1 MNNYEYLIASL
12 PDITPDWKD
21 SGEMSGDVFVDWLRE
36 GCSDSDRKL
45 IDFLREGFAAENLN
59 KDFYLRALSHRDRFL
74 REYFRFDLNVRNAKV
89 EYLNRELGRAAGT
102 DIFLTDENGFEEEAR
117 LGAVLG
123 SGDILSREKG
133 IDELMWEKIESLTTF
148 DYFDIDAILG
158 FIAKLNIAMRWNR
171 LDPETGREMFSR
183 IVKEVRGSFT
193 GVREA
198 ADKAVS

>member
-21 SGEMSGDVFVDWLRE
+21 SGEMSGDAFVDWLRE

-45 IDFLREGFAAENLN
+45 IDFLREGFSAENLN

-102 DIFLTDENGFEEEAR
+102 DIFLTDENGFEEETR

-133 IDELMWEKIESLTTF
+133 IDDLMWEKIESLTTF

>member
-1 MNNYEYLIASL
+1 MNNYDYLIASL
-12 PDITPDWKD
+12 PAITPEWKD
-21 SGEMSGDVFVDWLRE
+21 TGEMSGDAFVDWLRE

-89 EYLNRELGRAAGT
+89 EYLNRELGRTAGT

-133 IDELMWEKIESLTTF
+133 IDDLMWEKIESLTTF

>member
-21 SGEMSGDVFVDWLRE
+21 TGEMSGDAFVDWLRE

-89 EYLNRELGRAAGT
+89 EYLNRELGRTAGT
-102 DIFLTDENGFEEEAR
+102 DIFLTDENGFEEGAR

>member
-21 SGEMSGDVFVDWLRE
+21 SGEMSGDAFVDWLRE

-133 IDELMWEKIESLTTF
+133 IDDLMWEKIESITTF

>member
-21 SGEMSGDVFVDWLRE
+21 SGEMSGDAFVDWLRE

-45 IDFLREGFAAENLN
+45 IDFLRESFAAENLN

>member
-21 SGEMSGDVFVDWLRE
+21 TGEMSGDAFVDWLRE

-45 IDFLREGFAAENLN
+45 IDFLREGFAAENIN

-133 IDELMWEKIESLTTF
+133 IDDLMWEKIESLTTF

>member
-21 SGEMSGDVFVDWLRE
+21 SGEMSGDAFVDWLRE

-59 KDFYLRALSHRDRFL
+59 EDFYLRALSHRDRFL

-133 IDELMWEKIESLTTF
+133 IDDLMWEKIESLTTF

-171 LDPETGREMFSR
+171 LDPETGREMFAR

>member
-21 SGEMSGDVFVDWLRE
+21 SGEMSGDAFVDWLRE

-102 DIFLTDENGFEEEAR
+102 DIFPTDENGFEEEAR
-117 LGAVLG
+117 LGAVLE

-133 IDELMWEKIESLTTF
+133 IDDLMWEKIESLTTF

>member
-12 PDITPDWKD
+12 PDITPEWKD
-21 SGEMSGDVFVDWLRE
+21 TGEMSGDAFVDWLRE

-133 IDELMWEKIESLTTF
+133 IDDLMWEKIESLTTF
-148 DYFDIDAILG
+148 DYFDIYAILG

>member
-12 PDITPDWKD
+12 PDITPEWKD
-21 SGEMSGDVFVDWLRE
+21 TGEMSGDAFVDWLRE

-133 IDELMWEKIESLTTF
+133 IDDLMWAKIESLTTF

>member
-21 SGEMSGDVFVDWLRE
+21 SGEMSGDAFVDWLRE

-45 IDFLREGFAAENLN
+45 IDFLREGFSAENLN

-133 IDELMWEKIESLTTF
+133 IDDLMWEKIESLTTF

-171 LDPETGREMFSR
+171 LNPETGREMFSR

>member
-12 PDITPDWKD
+12 PDITPNWKD
-21 SGEMSGDVFVDWLRE
+21 SGEMSGDAFVDWLRE

-89 EYLNRELGRAAGT
+89 EYLNRELGRTAGT

-133 IDELMWEKIESLTTF
+133 IDDLMWEKIESLTTF

>member
-21 SGEMSGDVFVDWLRE
+21 SGEMSGDAFVDWLRE

-133 IDELMWEKIESLTTF
+133 IDDLMWEKIESLTTF
-148 DYFDIDAILG
+148 DYFDIDARLG

>member
-12 PDITPDWKD
+12 PDITPEWKD
-21 SGEMSGDVFVDWLRE
+21 TGEMSGDAFLDWLRE

-89 EYLNRELGRAAGT
+89 EYLNRELGRTAGT

-133 IDELMWEKIESLTTF
+133 IDDLMWEKIESLTTF

>member
-12 PDITPDWKD
+12 PDITPEWKD
-21 SGEMSGDVFVDWLRE
+21 TGEMSGDAFVDWLRE

-89 EYLNRELGRAAGT
+89 EYLNRELGRTAGT

-117 LGAVLG
+117 LGVVLG

-133 IDELMWEKIESLTTF
+133 IDDLMWEKIESLTTF

>member
-21 SGEMSGDVFVDWLRE
+21 SGEMSGDAFVDWLRE

-89 EYLNRELGRAAGT
+89 EYLNRELGRTAGT

-148 DYFDIDAILG
+148 DYLDIDAILG

>member
-45 IDFLREGFAAENLN
+45 IDFLREGFSAENLN

-102 DIFLTDENGFEEEAR
+102 DIFLTDENVFEEEAR
-117 LGAVLG
+117 L
-123 SGDILSREKG
+123 
-133 IDELMWEKIESLTTF
+133 
-148 DYFDIDAILG
+148 
-158 FIAKLNIAMRWNR
+158 
-171 LDPETGREMFSR
+171 
-183 IVKEVRGSFT
+183 
-193 GVREA
+193 
-198 ADKAVS
+198 

>member
-12 PDITPDWKD
+12 PDITSDWKD
-21 SGEMSGDVFVDWLRE
+21 SGEMSGDAFVDWLRE

-133 IDELMWEKIESLTTF
+133 IDDLMWEKIESLTTF

>member
-21 SGEMSGDVFVDWLRE
+21 SGEMSGDAFVDWLRE

-59 KDFYLRALSHRDRFL
+59 EDFYLRALSHRDRFL

-89 EYLNRELGRAAGT
+89 EYLNRELGRSAGT

>member
-45 IDFLREGFAAENLN
+45 IDFLREGFAADNLN

>member
-21 SGEMSGDVFVDWLRE
+21 SGEMSGDAFVDWLRE

-45 IDFLREGFAAENLN
+45 IDFLREGFAADNLN

>member
-21 SGEMSGDVFVDWLRE
+21 SGEMSGDAFVDWLRE

-133 IDELMWEKIESLTTF
+133 IDDLRWEKIESLTTF

>member
-12 PDITPDWKD
+12 PDITPEWKD
-21 SGEMSGDVFVDWLRE
+21 TGEMSGDAFVDWLRE

-133 IDELMWEKIESLTTF
+133 IDDLMWEKIESLTTF

-171 LDPETGREMFSR
+171 RDPETGREMFSR

>member
-12 PDITPDWKD
+12 PDITPEWKD
-21 SGEMSGDVFVDWLRE
+21 TGEMSGDAFVDWLRE

-89 EYLNRELGRAAGT
+89 EYLNRELGRTAGT
-102 DIFLTDENGFEEEAR
+102 DIFLTAENGFEEEAR

-133 IDELMWEKIESLTTF
+133 IDDLMWEKIESLTTF

>member
-21 SGEMSGDVFVDWLRE
+21 SGEMSGDAFVDWLRE

-45 IDFLREGFAAENLN
+45 IDFLREGFSAENLN
-59 KDFYLRALSHRDRFL
+59 EDFYLRALSHRDRFL

-133 IDELMWEKIESLTTF
+133 IDDLMWEKIESLTTF

>member
-1 MNNYEYLIASL
+1 
-12 PDITPDWKD
+12 
-21 SGEMSGDVFVDWLRE
+21 MSGDAFVDWLRE

-89 EYLNRELGRAAGT
+89 EYLNRELGRTAGT

-133 IDELMWEKIESLTTF
+133 IDDLMWEKIESLTTF

-158 FIAKLNIAMRWNR
+158 FIEKLNIAMRWNR

>member
-89 EYLNRELGRAAGT
+89 EYLNRELGRTAGT

-133 IDELMWEKIESLTTF
+133 IDDLMWEKIESLTTF

>member
-21 SGEMSGDVFVDWLRE
+21 SGEMSGDAFVDWLRE

-45 IDFLREGFAAENLN
+45 IDFLREGFAAENIN

-133 IDELMWEKIESLTTF
+133 IDDLMWEKIESLTTF

>member
-21 SGEMSGDVFVDWLRE
+21 SGEMSGDAFVDWLRE

-74 REYFRFDLNVRNAKV
+74 REYFRFDLNVRNTKV

-117 LGAVLG
+117 LGVVLG

-133 IDELMWEKIESLTTF
+133 IDDLVWEKIESLTTF

>member
-21 SGEMSGDVFVDWLRE
+21 SGEMSGDAFVDWLRE

-45 IDFLREGFAAENLN
+45 IDFLREGFAADNLN

-102 DIFLTDENGFEEEAR
+102 DIFLTDENGFEEGAR

>member
-21 SGEMSGDVFVDWLRE
+21 SGEMSGDAFVDWLRE

-133 IDELMWEKIESLTTF
+133 IDDLMWEKIESLTTF

-158 FIAKLNIAMRWNR
+158 LIAKLNIAMRWNR

>member
-21 SGEMSGDVFVDWLRE
+21 SGEMSGDAFVDWLRE

-45 IDFLREGFAAENLN
+45 IDFLREGFSAENLN

-117 LGAVLG
+117 LGDVLG

-133 IDELMWEKIESLTTF
+133 IDDLMWEKIESLTTF

-171 LDPETGREMFSR
+171 LDPETGRELFSR

>member
-45 IDFLREGFAAENLN
+45 IDFLREGFSAENLN

-89 EYLNRELGRAAGT
+89 EYLNRELGRTAGT

-133 IDELMWEKIESLTTF
+133 IDDLMWEKIESLTTF

>member
-21 SGEMSGDVFVDWLRE
+21 SGEMSGDAFVDWLRE

-45 IDFLREGFAAENLN
+45 IDFLREGFSAENLN

-133 IDELMWEKIESLTTF
+133 IDDLMWEKIESLTTF

-171 LDPETGREMFSR
+171 LDPETGRELFSR

>member
-45 IDFLREGFAAENLN
+45 IDFLREGFSAENLN

-102 DIFLTDENGFEEEAR
+102 DIFLTDENGFEEETR

-133 IDELMWEKIESLTTF
+133 IDDLMWEKIESLTTF

>member
-21 SGEMSGDVFVDWLRE
+21 SGEMSGDAFVDWLRE

-59 KDFYLRALSHRDRFL
+59 KDFYLRALSHRDKFL

-133 IDELMWEKIESLTTF
+133 IDDLMWEKIESLTTF

-171 LDPETGREMFSR
+171 LNPETGREMFSR

>member
-21 SGEMSGDVFVDWLRE
+21 SGEMSGDAFVDWLRE

-45 IDFLREGFAAENLN
+45 IDFLREGFSAANLN

-133 IDELMWEKIESLTTF
+133 IDDLMWEKIESLTTF

>member
-45 IDFLREGFAAENLN
+45 IDFLREGFSAENLN

-117 LGAVLG
+117 LGVVLG